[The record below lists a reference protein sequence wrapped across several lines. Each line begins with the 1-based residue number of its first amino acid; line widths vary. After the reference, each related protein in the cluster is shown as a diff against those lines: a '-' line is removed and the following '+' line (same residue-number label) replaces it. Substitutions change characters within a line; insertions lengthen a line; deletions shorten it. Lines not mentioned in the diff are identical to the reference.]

1 MTDAV
6 SSPRDARAGIGLF
19 LIAALLFF
27 CAMSG
32 TTLPTPLYTLYRQ
45 QMDLSQAM
53 ITVIFAVYAGGVI
66 AALVLTGRWS
76 DQIGRKPMLYA
87 GVGLSVASDLVF
99 CLAGQLWLVLLA
111 RMISGLSA
119 GIFASTATATVMDL
133 APPRHVKLGVLV
145 ATAANMGGLGA
156 GPLLAGAAALLMPLP
171 LLTPYLLHLALIC
184 LAALCFRHVPE
195 RVTKAARPDWSPQS
209 LALPPEVR
217 RAFLPA
223 AIAAVAGFMV
233 FGFYSAVIPGFLGQI
248 MGYHSPLLIGFV
260 AGFIFLASTL
270 GQALVGHIGAGWRG
284 PLGCLVLG
292 AGTTI
297 MAFAFQMQ
305 NLPLLLLATLVAGLG
320 HGLAFRSGLAAIGAA
335 APDTDRAGVISL
347 YFVVSYLA
355 ISVPVVIFGLL
366 TLALPLAPLATG
378 FAVLATALCLLA
390 LSLLIRHR

>member
-99 CLAGQLWLVLLA
+99 CLAGPLWLVLLA

-209 LALPPEVR
+209 LALPPKCAAPSCPPR
-217 RAFLPA
+217 LPPWR
-223 AIAAVAGFMV
+223 G
-233 FGFYSAVIPGFLGQI
+233 SWC
-248 MGYHSPLLIGFV
+248 S
-260 AGFIFLASTL
+260 ASTRPSFPDFW
-270 GQALVGHIGAGWRG
+270 G
-284 PLGCLVLG
+284 
-292 AGTTI
+292 
-297 MAFAFQMQ
+297 
-305 NLPLLLLATLVAGLG
+305 
-320 HGLAFRSGLAAIGAA
+320 RSWAI
-335 APDTDRAGVISL
+335 
-347 YFVVSYLA
+347 
-355 ISVPVVIFGLL
+355 
-366 TLALPLAPLATG
+366 
-378 FAVLATALCLLA
+378 TA
-390 LSLLIRHR
+390 RF